1 MEINFE
7 NALIEAHDDW
17 QHSELEMLAW
27 RTSLLGGK
35 ESSLSF
41 IFFRIHR
48 VHYNYYYIFNI
59 IFNIVIMLNI
69 IITFFVL

>member
-7 NALIEAHDDW
+7 NALIEAHNDW

-35 ESSLSF
+35 ESSLFLSF
-41 IFFRIHR
+41 FSGFIEYTI
-48 VHYNYYYIFNI
+48 III
-59 IFNIVIMLNI
+59 IFLKLCL
-69 IITFFVL
+69 TL